1 MGAFSRRC
9 KNLLNF
15 VEIFMGRFSMR
26 DMCRAP
32 VLQPFLVLLVLMV
45 LLQFSGQGSV
55 TFYTVQIFTVSIIIF
70 IENSSV
76 I

>member
-1 MGAFSRRC
+1 
-9 KNLLNF
+9 
-15 VEIFMGRFSMR
+15 MR